1 MVVMGDAGTMTE
13 FDRAAIDVAAV
24 RADTP
29 GCSQGAFLDSA
40 GSSLPP
46 RPVVDTMVDHLRLE
60 AVVGGYRAAEHNL
73 EALEQTYEDLA
84 AMLACGADEIALLD
98 SSTRAWAQAFYS
110 LTFRP
115 GDRILT
121 SRVEYASNYLA
132 YLQVAERTGAVI
144 EVVPDT
150 ETGELSVSALEAM
163 LDERVRLVAVTH
175 VPMNGGLVNPAEEI
189 GRVTSR
195 AGIPFLLDACQSV
208 GQVVLDVDRLG
219 VDMLAGNGRKWLRGP
234 RGTGFLFVRRSLCQ
248 RLAPPMIDLHS
259 ARWVEPGRY
268 ELRPDARRFEMWE
281 SSVAC
286 RLGLGRAVRYALD
299 LGMDVIEAAVASR
312 AEQLRGALAGVGGVD
327 VRDLGRRR
335 CGIVSFTVDGHSAD
349 DVCDRL
355 RRAGVTVTV
364 GRASSTLLD
373 MSQRNLP
380 AIVRASPHYFNDE
393 ADLDRL
399 VETVAS
405 LARGD
410 L

>member
-1 MVVMGDAGTMTE
+1 MESVTRSDL
-13 FDRAAIDVAAV
+13 AAVDVAAA

-29 GCSQGAFLDSA
+29 GCLNGAFLDSA

-46 RPVVDTMVDHLRLE
+46 RPVVDTVVDHLRLE
-60 AVVGGYRAAEHNL
+60 AEIGGYRAADRNV
-73 EALEQTYEDLA
+73 EALDRTYDDVATL
-84 AMLACGADEIALLD
+84 LGCGADEIALMD

-110 LTFRP
+110 LAFRP

-144 EVVPDT
+144 DVVPDT
-150 ETGELSVSALEAM
+150 ETGELSVPALEAM
-163 LDERVRLVAVTH
+163 MDERVRLVAVSH
-175 VPMNGGLVNPAEEI
+175 VPSNGGLVNPAEEI
-189 GRVTSR
+189 GRVTSA

-219 VDMLAGNGRKWLRGP
+219 VGMLAGNGRKWLRGP
-234 RGTGFLFVRRSLCQ
+234 RGTGFLFVRRSLCE
-248 RLAPPMIDLHS
+248 RLDPPMIDLHS

-299 LGMDVIEAAVASR
+299 LGMDAIEAAVTAR
-312 AEQLRGALAGVGGVD
+312 AQWLRDALADVAGVT

-335 CGIVSFTVDGHSAD
+335 CGIVSFTVDGHAAEA
-349 DVCDRL
+349 VCDHL
-355 RRAGVTVTV
+355 AGAGVTVTV

-373 MSQRNLP
+373 MSRRNLTSV
-380 AIVRASPHYFNDE
+380 VRASPHYFNDE
-393 ADLDRL
+393 
-399 VETVAS
+399 
-405 LARGD
+405 GD
-410 L
+410 LHRVLEAVAGLVRRRL